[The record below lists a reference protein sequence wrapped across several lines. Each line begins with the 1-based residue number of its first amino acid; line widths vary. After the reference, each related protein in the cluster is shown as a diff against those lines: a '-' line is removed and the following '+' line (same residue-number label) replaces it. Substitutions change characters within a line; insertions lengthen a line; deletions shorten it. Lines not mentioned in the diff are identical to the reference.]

1 MALLADIVENKK
13 REIEALHEGGA
24 PSLHDLGRT
33 PIDAVAAL
41 ARPIGAPLRLITEI
55 KFKSP
60 SAGEISTNHDVAARA
75 LAYARGGA
83 TMISVLCD
91 RPFFGGSY
99 EDLQS
104 ARAALDAQKLDA
116 PLLCKEFV
124 LDPIQL
130 DWARARGADAV
141 LLIVKILDRE
151 ALEKLVNAALSRGL
165 EPLVEAASDAELDV
179 ALATKARL
187 IGINARN
194 LDTLAMDRDACAAL
208 VEKIPHDRIALYLS
222 GVRNEA
228 DVSAI
233 ARGRA
238 DAALMGEI
246 LMRADDPTDLLKTFT
261 DAAFV

>member
-1 MALLADIVENKK
+1 MAVLADIVENKK
-13 REIEALHEGGA
+13 REIEALHNSGA
-24 PSLHDLGRT
+24 PSLHDLGRA
-33 PIDAVAAL
+33 PIDAFTAL
-41 ARPIGAPLRLITEI
+41 SRPIGAPLRLITEI

-60 SAGEISTNHDVAARA
+60 SAGELSTKHDAASRA

-83 TMISVLCD
+83 SMISVLCD
-91 RPFFGGSY
+91 SQFFGGSY
-99 EDLQS
+99 DDLQS
-104 ARAALDAQKLDA
+104 ARAALDAQKLET

-124 LDPIQL
+124 LDSIQL

-141 LLIVKILDRE
+141 LLIVKILDPE
-151 ALEKLVNAALSRGL
+151 ALSHLVSAALSRGL
-165 EPLVEAASDAELDV
+165 EPLVEAASEAELEV

-194 LDTLAMDRDACAAL
+194 LDTLELHPNACAAL
-208 VEKIPHDRIALYLS
+208 VEKIPQDRIALYLS
-222 GVRNEA
+222 GVRNET
-228 DVSAI
+228 DVSTI

-246 LMRADDPTDLLKTFT
+246 LMRADDPTELLKKFT